1 MSPRK
6 IWIILRSEYR
16 RRVRST
22 AFILTTLLMPFGLL
36 LLMTLPGVIGY
47 FAATQSGT
55 SRVAVADRTGGPV
68 VERLQAQADARY
80 QFEVVDAPA
89 DSLRRAVRDGIY
101 DGYLELPAA
110 LLDGEGEAAYYVKE
124 GGGVISRTQL
134 SDLVDDAVQ
143 QVRLAQVD
151 APPEVTDILGTS
163 VAFTSRTL
171 TEEGATESNTF
182 LYSAVGY
189 GMAFLI
195 YFVVFFYGQYVMQG
209 VIEEKSSRVVE
220 LIVSSARPFELLMG
234 KVLGIGAMGLTQM
247 VVWGAMILGGTAA
260 AGSVAALFVDPSML
274 DLPEGASQAAVR
286 EAVGTQI
293 PSVDPGLVAWF
304 ILFFLGGYL
313 LYASLYAAVGSA
325 VEQMQDAQNL
335 LLPLTLPLLIPLMF
349 IFFIIESPNATLS
362 VVLSMVPFFAPILM
376 ITRLAITDVALW
388 QPVVAYLLLAGT
400 FVGAIWASARIY
412 RVGILMYG
420 KTPSLRELARW
431 ITYS

>member
-1 MSPRK
+1 M
-6 IWIILRSEYR
+6 
-16 RRVRST
+16 
-22 AFILTTLLMPFGLL
+22 
-36 LLMTLPGVIGY
+36 
-47 FAATQSGT
+47 
-55 SRVAVADRTGGPV
+55 
-68 VERLQAQADARY
+68 
-80 QFEVVDAPA
+80 
-89 DSLRRAVRDGIY
+89 
-101 DGYLELPAA
+101 
-110 LLDGEGEAAYYVKE
+110 
-124 GGGVISRTQL
+124 
-134 SDLVDDAVQ
+134 
-143 QVRLAQVD
+143 
-151 APPEVTDILGTS
+151 
-163 VAFTSRTL
+163 
-171 TEEGATESNTF
+171 
-182 LYSAVGY
+182 
-189 GMAFLI
+189 
-195 YFVVFFYGQYVMQG
+195 
-209 VIEEKSSRVVE
+209 
-220 LIVSSARPFELLMG
+220 MG